1 MTDSTTGGYDFG
13 GSPFTGGYDGGCDG
27 CNTEGDVSG
36 GSMVTSFLAG
46 NLFDGIAE
54 AAIIAYFILLSM
66 SLWIWGS
73 EKLSSGMWAIAGIAI
88 CGVYFVK
95 EYMNGQLYLA
105 RLFPMMGMMG
115 APVGVA
121 PMGIRTM

>member
-1 MTDSTTGGYDFG
+1 MTETTTGGYDFG

-36 GSMVTSFLAG
+36 GSMVTSFLSG
-46 NLFDGIAE
+46 NVVDGFAE
-54 AAIIAYFILLSM
+54 AAMIAYFILLSM
-66 SLWIWGS
+66 SLWIWGNDIS
-73 EKLSSGMWAIAGIAI
+73 QGMWAMAGIGI

-105 RLFPMMGMMG
+105 RLFPMMGMLG
-115 APVGVA
+115 GPVA
-121 PMGIRTM
+121 PLGVRPY

>member
-1 MTDSTTGGYDFG
+1 MTDTTTGGYDFG
-13 GSPFTGGYDGGCDG
+13 GSPFTGGYDGGCNS
-27 CNTEGDVSG
+27 CGDDKGEVQG

-66 SLWIWGS
+66 SLWIWGDGIS
-73 EKLSSGMWAIAGIAI
+73 KGMWAFAGIAI

-105 RLFPMMGMMG
+105 RLFPMMGVVG
-115 APVGVA
+115 APMMT
-121 PMGIRTM
+121 PMGIR

>member
-1 MTDSTTGGYDFG
+1 MTETTTGGYDFG

-36 GSMVTSFLAG
+36 GSMVTSFLSG
-46 NLFDGIAE
+46 NVVDGFAE
-54 AAIIAYFILLSM
+54 AAMIAYFILLSM
-66 SLWIWGS
+66 SLWIWGNDIS
-73 EKLSSGMWAIAGIAI
+73 QGMWAMAGIAI

-105 RLFPMMGMMG
+105 RLFPMMGMLG
-115 APVGVA
+115 GPVA
-121 PMGIRTM
+121 PLGVRPY